1 MKVWIDGE
9 LVDGHEA
16 KLSVFDHGVLYGD
29 GVFEGIRAY
38 GGKIFQARAHVD
50 RLFESAQA
58 IELKIPLSRQQ
69 VLEAMYETMQANA
82 AGDAYIRLVVTRGAG
97 TLGLDADQCADPA
110 VFIIVDQVALYPKE
124 LYETGMAV
132 IIAKTRRTSATM
144 LPPRVKSCNYLNNI
158 LAKIE
163 AVEAGVPEALM
174 LNADGEVAEA
184 TGDNIFIVHDGGVI
198 TPPPAAGILIGITRQ
213 VVMRLC
219 AKLQI
224 PLQEERIT
232 PEQVYAADECFLTG
246 TAAEVI
252 AVTKVDDRP
261 IGNGRP
267 GPVTQ
272 RLLEAFHELIRSGKF
287 E

>member
-184 TGDNIFIVHDGGVI
+184 TGDNIFIVRDGGVI